1 MKLTPRTRGIVY
13 VVLVVAGVIAG
24 VGQAIAP
31 DVAAEAAPVA
41 GGWVETVLA
50 VVAVIG
56 GVLARLN
63 LTPAAPA
70 LTDLERQ
77 ADADA
82 AVHDPTPGTYDGERV
97 VYMALTEAETDAA
110 LEARGWLSQA
120 HPGHPLLAVI
130 DRML

>member
-1 MKLTPRTRGIVY
+1 MTLTPRVRGIVY
-13 VVLVVAGVIAG
+13 VILVIAG
-24 VGQAIAP
+24 VLGGVGSALVP
-31 DVAAEAAPVA
+31 DVAGEAATGAA
-41 GGWVETVLA
+41 GWIDTILAIVA
-50 VVAVIG
+50 VVA

-63 LTPAAPA
+63 LSPAVPE

-82 AVHDPTPGTYDGERV
+82 AGNDPEAWPYVGERV

-120 HPGHPLLAVI
+120 HPGHPLLGVI
-130 DRML
+130 DKML